1 MRRHAWLLPAV
12 GALAL
17 GVSVLAVA
25 RGRDKDDEADKLKA
39 AAAAAPDVQKLADA
53 AGDPAALKKEAAVIS
68 AKDEL
73 LPIMWSFKPRAKGGL
88 GVGAKGEG
96 IELKL
101 IGLGKKVL
109 PANDLTAQGA
119 DLKRMAEV
127 TRGIAEVTPSYAG
140 KFTKTPAEAKEWKG
154 YAEDMKK
161 ASDDLLAAVKANNGK
176 SIKDVTNHLN
186 ASCNDCHTKFRDN

>member
-1 MRRHAWLLPAV
+1 MKRHAWLLPAL

-25 RGRDKDDEADKLKA
+25 RGRDKDEADNLKA
-39 AAAAAPDVQKLADA
+39 AAVPAPDVKKRADA
-53 AGDPAALKKEAAVIS
+53 AGDPAALKKEAAAIS
-68 AKDEL
+68 TKDEL
-73 LPIMWSFKPRAKGGL
+73 LPIMWAFKPREKGGL

-101 IGLGKKVL
+101 ISLGKKVL
-109 PANDLTAQGA
+109 PAKDLSAQGA

-140 KFTKTPAEAKEWKG
+140 KFTKTPAEAKQWKG

-161 ASDDLLAAVKANNGK
+161 ASTDLIAAVKANNGK

-186 ASCNDCHTKFRDN
+186 ASCNDCHEKFRDN

>member
-1 MRRHAWLLPAV
+1 MRRNAWLLPAL

-25 RGRDKDDEADKLKA
+25 SGRDKDEADNLKA

-53 AGDPAALKKEAAVIS
+53 AGDPAALKKEAAAIS
-68 AKDEL
+68 TKDEL
-73 LPIMWSFKPRAKGGL
+73 LPIMWAFKPAAKGGL
-88 GVGAKGEG
+88 GVGGKGEG

-101 IGLGKKVL
+101 ISLGKKVL
-109 PANDLTAQGA
+109 PAKDLTAQGA

-140 KFTKTPAEAKEWKG
+140 KFTKTPAEAKEWNG

-161 ASDDLLAAVKANNGK
+161 TSDDLRLAAKANFAKG
-176 SIKDVTNHLN
+176 IKDAANHLN

>member
-1 MRRHAWLLPAV
+1 MKRHAWLLPAL

-25 RGRDKDDEADKLKA
+25 RGRDKDEADNLKA

-53 AGDPAALKKEAAVIS
+53 AGDPAALKKEAAAIS
-68 AKDEL
+68 TKDEL
-73 LPIMWSFKPRAKGGL
+73 LPIMWAFKPREKGGL

-101 IGLGKKVL
+101 ISLGKNVL
-109 PANDLTAQGA
+109 PANDLSAQGA

-140 KFTKTPAEAKEWKG
+140 KFTKTPAEAKQWKG

-161 ASDDLLAAVKANNGK
+161 ASTDLIAAVKANNGK

-186 ASCNDCHTKFRDN
+186 ASCNDCHEKFRDN

>member
-17 GVSVLAVA
+17 SVSVLAVA
-25 RGRDKDDEADKLKA
+25 RGDKDDEAANLKA
-39 AAAAAPDVQKLADA
+39 AAAAAPDVKKLADA
-53 AGDPAALKKEAAVIS
+53 AGDPATLKKEAAAIS

-73 LPIMWSFKPRAKGGL
+73 LPIMWAFKPTVKGGL
-88 GVGAKGEG
+88 GVGDKGEA

-101 IGLGKKVL
+101 IALGKKAL
-109 PANDLTAQGA
+109 SAKDLTAQAA

-127 TRGIAEVTPSYAG
+127 SRGIAEVTPDYAG

-154 YAEDMKK
+154 YAEAMKK
-161 ASDDLLAAVKANNGK
+161 ASDDLLAAVKANNAKG
-176 SIKDVTNHLN
+176 IKDVTNHLN